1 MSAMQF
7 SSGSRQKQRGAVA
20 IMVGILLVALI
31 GLLGIVID
39 LGHLYVRKTELQNAA
54 DAAALAGVR
63 ALNGAAA
70 GIDTAVTNAI
80 TMAAANASDLG
91 KTPVTI
97 TAAQIRF
104 SKASPDGPWVD
115 AATARADPAQYT
127 FIKVDT
133 TGIAQ
138 ETRPTWF
145 MPVVNSALSNTT
157 ANGVAVAG
165 APVCD
170 GLPMF
175 ICAPGGAGFTPGQ
188 SYFFADQPGAPIGP
202 GNIGYFDPSAPG
214 SPNLIPPGASE
225 MSDIVCAGKT
235 SCIGAGLYSSRTQA
249 AFGKMAQAFNTRFG
263 EFKGSFKDSAEV
275 CRPDTNI
282 KEYPANQVTW
292 LTPPPT
298 DQLAVHW
305 SAVRPGVM
313 PGVPSVN
320 GSYPSAGSAGGTPY
334 TQTTSSYYA
343 APAGYENTAQAGR
356 RIITMAIGDSA
367 ACDGSVNGSGK
378 PVPITGFG
386 RFFMQT
392 KAVGTGGSKGIY
404 VEYIETIQQLKA
416 SAPDLKLYR

>member
-1 MSAMQF
+1 MQF

-20 IMVGILLVALI
+20 IMVGFLLVALI

-133 TGIAQ
+133 SGIAQ

-145 MPVVNSALSNTT
+145 MPVLNPALATTT

-170 GLPMF
+170 GLPVF
-175 ICAPGGAGFTPGQ
+175 ICPPVGGFTPGK
-188 SYFFADQPGAPIGP
+188 SYFFADKPGGAIGP
-202 GNIGYFDPSAPG
+202 GNIGYFDPSPPG
-214 SPNLIPPGASE
+214 AASLIPPGASE
-225 MSDIVCAGKT
+225 MSDIVCLGKV
-235 SCIGAGLYSSRTQA
+235 SCIGAGTYSSRTQA
-249 AFGKMAQAFNTRFG
+249 AFGKMAQAYNTRFG
-263 EFKGSFKDSAEV
+263 EFKGSFKDSAES
-275 CRPDTNI
+275 CRPDANV
-282 KEYPANQVTW
+282 KEYLCNSGSTCAKENW
-292 LTPPPT
+292 MTPLPT
-298 DQLAVHW
+298 QQSGGYW
-305 SAVRPGVM
+305 SAVRPPAL
-313 PGVPSVN
+313 PGVPPVN
-320 GSYPSAGSAGGTPY
+320 GNYPSSASGGGTPY
-334 TQTTSSYYA
+334 T
-343 APAGYENTAQAGR
+343 
-356 RIITMAIGDSA
+356 
-367 ACDGSVNGSGK
+367 
-378 PVPITGFG
+378 
-386 RFFMQT
+386 
-392 KAVGTGGSKGIY
+392 
-404 VEYIETIQQLKA
+404 
-416 SAPDLKLYR
+416 